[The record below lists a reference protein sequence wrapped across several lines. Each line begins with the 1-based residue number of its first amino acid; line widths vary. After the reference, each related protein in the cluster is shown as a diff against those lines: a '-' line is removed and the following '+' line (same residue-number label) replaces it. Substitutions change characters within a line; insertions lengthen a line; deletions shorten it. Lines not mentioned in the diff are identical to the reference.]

1 MNCTFADPV
10 IIMNTT
16 NFQRYKYECFS
27 RDLDF
32 GIATFSIMSAP
43 GLLLSLIIFCRLEKD
58 FKKSCL
64 FILAS
69 PILCITYPIILFCV
83 RVSGKWIENLTY
95 YLSKHFTHFLINHIK
110 MFNMVV
116 LGYISIQLWWRM
128 DKVYGLGYFLWSIN
142 GIILSTFVAVLH
154 SIHPFQSSE
163 KIKFILQ

>member
-1 MNCTFADPV
+1 M
-10 IIMNTT
+10 IMNTT

-32 GIATFSIMSAP
+32 GIATLSIMSAP

-64 FILAS
+64 FILTS
-69 PILCITYPIILFCV
+69 PIFCITYPIILFGV
-83 RVSGKWIENLTY
+83 RVSGKWIENLLRLKTSFTY
-95 YLSKHFTHFLINHIK
+95 YLSRQFFINHKK
-110 MFNMVV
+110 MFNMFV

-128 DKVYGLGYFLWSIN
+128 DKVYGLSYFLWSIN

-163 KIKFILQ
+163 KVKFIFQ

>member
-1 MNCTFADPV
+1 MIDLINLGTTYDYYFYELNDTEIERMNCTFADPV

-83 RVSGKWIENLTY
+83 RVSGKWIENLLHFKTTFTY
-95 YLSKHFTHFLINHIK
+95 YLSKHFTRFL
-110 MFNMVV
+110 
-116 LGYISIQLWWRM
+116 SIIT
-128 DKVYGLGYFLWSIN
+128 KCSIWS
-142 GIILSTFVAVLH
+142 S
-154 SIHPFQSSE
+154 
-163 KIKFILQ
+163 

>member
-10 IIMNTT
+10 MIMNTT

-32 GIATFSIMSAP
+32 GIATLSIMSAP

-69 PILCITYPIILFCV
+69 PIFCITYPIILFGV
-83 RVSGKWIENLTY
+83 RVSRKSSSFQNIFYILFIKTFY
-95 YLSKHFTHFLINHIK
+95 TFFINHK
-110 MFNMVV
+110 KNVQYVCSRLYLYSTME
-116 LGYISIQLWWRM
+116 
-128 DKVYGLGYFLWSIN
+128 KN
-142 GIILSTFVAVLH
+142 G
-154 SIHPFQSSE
+154 
-163 KIKFILQ
+163 